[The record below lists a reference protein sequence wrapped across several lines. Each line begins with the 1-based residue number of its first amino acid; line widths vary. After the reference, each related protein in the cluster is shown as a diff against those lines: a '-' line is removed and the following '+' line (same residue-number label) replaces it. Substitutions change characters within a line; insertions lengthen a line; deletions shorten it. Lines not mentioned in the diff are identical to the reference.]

1 MTSPYHPMSN
11 GTVERFHRD
20 LNAMLRKFSNGNNTL
35 WEEYLPHA
43 LLAARNTVNSR
54 TGHTPFYLLYGRDAI
69 MPLDTIL
76 APRRKGYSDDFLSDM
91 LKRQSRAFEVV
102 KENTTE
108 MRRKNREY
116 HDKKVKLQNYVVGD
130 LCYYNDRAKYHN
142 KLDIKWKGQYR
153 IVDKAGPVNFKIREI
168 STGNEKWVHAND
180 LRLANPEVIWEHKII
195 ERNVPVSQ
203 ENKSRDSYISR
214 EDIRNAQHSSN
225 NQIFPLIIQPSR
237 RVKFQDGI
245 LDNLR
250 TSAGAELREDSFEDE
265 LMDCDNFGNILHLKL
280 CLILNQNVLVY
291 RRVIVREISQLLVR
305 MKIVNKHFW
314 DN

>member
-1 MTSPYHPMSN
+1 MTDKEAITIANLIATKIIPRHTCPNLIISDRGSEFNNNLMKQLVNHFGINKVMTSPYHPMSN

-43 LLAARNTVNSR
+43 LLAARNTVNIR

-130 LCYYNDRAKYHN
+130 LCYYNDRAK
-142 KLDIKWKGQYR
+142 
-153 IVDKAGPVNFKIREI
+153 
-168 STGNEKWVHAND
+168 
-180 LRLANPEVIWEHKII
+180 
-195 ERNVPVSQ
+195 
-203 ENKSRDSYISR
+203 
-214 EDIRNAQHSSN
+214 
-225 NQIFPLIIQPSR
+225 
-237 RVKFQDGI
+237 
-245 LDNLR
+245 
-250 TSAGAELREDSFEDE
+250 
-265 LMDCDNFGNILHLKL
+265 
-280 CLILNQNVLVY
+280 
-291 RRVIVREISQLLVR
+291 
-305 MKIVNKHFW
+305 
-314 DN
+314 